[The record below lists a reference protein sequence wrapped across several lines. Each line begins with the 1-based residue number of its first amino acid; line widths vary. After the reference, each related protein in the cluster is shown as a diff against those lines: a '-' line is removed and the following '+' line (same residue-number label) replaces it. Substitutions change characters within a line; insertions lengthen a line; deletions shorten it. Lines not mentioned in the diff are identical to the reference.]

1 MNLARAASV
10 QVDVVGTEGGDFE
23 LESVFQND
31 NDSKVRTDRI
41 GAREQFLHFLWSR
54 VSRDVDVFRREI
66 AHHVADTAAS
76 KKGGVVVF
84 AQFCRDGARCFF
96 HCLHTSSVAAP
107 VCRGELE
114 STATERRSYSCRA
127 PVPGCQ
133 LGDRQ
138 AGFLLVEPYSSE
150 RAPALQV
157 CSRES
162 IASIFGRG
170 GRFLSQGMN
179 DEADDCD
186 TDAGIGDV
194 ESRPGI
200 GKANM

>member
-31 NDSKVRTDRI
+31 NDSKVRADRI
-41 GAREQFLHFLWSR
+41 GAREQFLHFLRSR

-127 PVPGCQ
+127 TVPGCQ
-133 LGDRQ
+133 LGIGRRASCSWSHTARRERLPYKSARASQLLLSWAAD
-138 AGFLLVEPYSSE
+138 AGFWRNV
-150 RAPALQV
+150 
-157 CSRES
+157 
-162 IASIFGRG
+162 
-170 GRFLSQGMN
+170 
-179 DEADDCD
+179 
-186 TDAGIGDV
+186 
-194 ESRPGI
+194 
-200 GKANM
+200 